1 MALHHR
7 FTPPLPRRARAGGNG
22 ALGAA
27 TDAREQLTAAAA
39 DCAPGQALAPGID
52 YLVGCDYNAA
62 ADQLWVLAG
71 NSGGAVGFFPVV
83 EPPQTVVVE
92 MGEDWNEAQQ
102 QAALA
107 QQAQQQQAQRSMF
120 GRPQAVLAGG
130 AHSDVVRSVLWPG
143 ATASMCLSGSE
154 DSKICVWSLQQQAA
168 AAGAQQQHQGW
179 PSGSGSAGSS
189 REGAVRKHAPQ
200 QQHHQPRRAAPY

>member
-1 MALHHR
+1 M
-7 FTPPLPRRARAGGNG
+7 
-22 ALGAA
+22 
-27 TDAREQLTAAAA
+27 
-39 DCAPGQALAPGID
+39 
-52 YLVGCDYNAA
+52 
-62 ADQLWVLAG
+62 
-71 NSGGAVGFFPVV
+71 GFFPVV

-92 MGEDWNEAQQ
+92 MGEDWNEAQQQAAQ

-168 AAGAQQQHQGW
+168 AAGAQQQHQGR
-179 PSGSGSAGSS
+179 PSGSGSASSS

-200 QQHHQPRRAAPY
+200 QQQHQPRRAAPY